1 MTVRKLPCRESAQ
14 RSALSH
20 GGIEP
25 TYDRE
30 DPTVTRLRTALL
42 LAALWAAA
50 PGAQAQQAP
59 AAPPPTAAEEIDQ
72 AKSTVGK
79 WVATQ
84 ELIFKERK
92 AWQQE
97 REILTSRVELLDK
110 EIAAQQ
116 EKLNASRQ
124 ALGEAN
130 AKRAEVESG
139 KSELS
144 GTQATLAAR
153 IAGLEAEVRALYKV
167 LPEVTREK
175 VDPLFRRMPEDSATT
190 KVSLAERT
198 QNVLGI
204 LNEINRIGSEITLAT
219 EIRPLSDG
227 KPSEVK
233 TVYLGL
239 AQAYFVSAR
248 GEAGVGFPGPD
259 GWQWTPSNELA
270 PQITQVIQVLENKL
284 KPQFVSL
291 PATIR

>member
-1 MTVRKLPCRESAQ
+1 M
-14 RSALSH
+14 
-20 GGIEP
+20 
-25 TYDRE
+25 
-30 DPTVTRLRTALL
+30 TRLRTALL
-42 LAALWAAA
+42 VAAFLPAALLSAA
-50 PGAQAQQAP
+50 PVARAQQAP
-59 AAPPPTAAEEIDQ
+59 AAPPAPTTAEEIDQ
-72 AKSTVGK
+72 AKSDVGK

-97 REILTSRVELLDK
+97 REILASRVELLDK

-116 EKLNASRQ
+116 EKLNESRQ
-124 ALGEAN
+124 ALGAAS

-139 KSELS
+139 RSELS
-144 GTQATLAAR
+144 GTQSMLADR
-153 IAGLEAEVRALYKV
+153 IAGLESEVRALYKV
-167 LPEVTREK
+167 VPEATREK
-175 VDPLFRRMPEDSATT
+175 VDPLYRRMPEDPATT

-204 LNEINRIGSEITLAT
+204 LNEINRISSEITLAS

-259 GWQWTPSNELA
+259 GWQWTPRDELA
-270 PQITQVIQVLENKL
+270 PQITQVIQVLENKV

>member
-1 MTVRKLPCRESAQ
+1 MTRLH
-14 RSALSH
+14 SALL
-20 GGIEP
+20 IA
-25 TYDRE
+25 
-30 DPTVTRLRTALL
+30 ALL
-42 LAALWAAA
+42 STA
-50 PGAQAQQAP
+50 PGALAQQSSPP
-59 AAPPPTAAEEIDQ
+59 AGPTAAEEIDQ

-97 REILTSRVELLDK
+97 QEILASRIELLDK

-116 EKLNASRQ
+116 EKLGESRR
-124 ALGEAN
+124 ALGESN
-130 AKRAEVESG
+130 AKRAAVESG
-139 KSELS
+139 RSELT
-144 GTQATLAAR
+144 GTQAMLARR
-153 IAGLEAEVRALYKV
+153 IAELESEVRRLYAV
-167 LPEVTREK
+167 LPETTREK
-175 VDPLFRRMPEDSATT
+175 VDPLYRRMPEDPATT
-190 KVSLAERT
+190 RVSLAERM

-233 TVYLGL
+233 TVYVGL

-248 GEAGVGFPGPD
+248 GEAGVGVPGAD
-259 GWQWTPSNELA
+259 GWQWTPRNELA
-270 PQITQVIQVLENKL
+270 PQIAQVIQVLENKA

>member
-1 MTVRKLPCRESAQ
+1 M
-14 RSALSH
+14 
-20 GGIEP
+20 
-25 TYDRE
+25 
-30 DPTVTRLRTALL
+30 TRLRTALL
-42 LAALWAAA
+42 VAALLPAA
-50 PGAQAQQAP
+50 PGARAQQAP
-59 AAPPPTAAEEIDQ
+59 AAPPAPTAAEEIDQ

-97 REILTSRVELLDK
+97 KEILVSRVELLDK

-116 EKLNASRQ
+116 EKLNESRR

-130 AKRAEVESG
+130 ARRAEVESG
-139 KSELS
+139 RSELS
-144 GTQATLAAR
+144 GTQAMLAAR
-153 IAGLEAEVRALYKV
+153 IAGLESEVRALYKV
-167 LPEVTREK
+167 LPEATREK
-175 VDPLFRRMPEDSATT
+175 VDPLFRRMPEDPATT

-219 EIRPLSDG
+219 EIRALSDG

-259 GWQWTPSNELA
+259 GWQWTPNNELA